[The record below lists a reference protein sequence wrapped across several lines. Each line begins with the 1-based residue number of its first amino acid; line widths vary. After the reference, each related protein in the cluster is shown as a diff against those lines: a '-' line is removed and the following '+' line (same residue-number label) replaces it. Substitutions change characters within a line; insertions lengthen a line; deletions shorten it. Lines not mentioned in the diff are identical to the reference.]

1 MAVQRKQQKIMGIPE
16 ISGQMMHPAVQSALA
31 AVTNTPQFQ
40 QLVAQ
45 HAAAL
50 GMAQPQSAAASLG
63 IGSPSQ
69 GGPGAAYGGQPSVQ
83 MRPMR
88 DVRELCL
95 GFRQTGIAS
104 GASFNVVSRPQVLFR
119 AERLVIPDSPAWPG
133 QTTATQ
139 ADSFDVSDIKI
150 GNRSQLVEATTLPGR
165 AFAENAVGVRLSMD
179 SASIAQDI
187 VVAVVNNDVASGT
200 FRGIM
205 FGTSSF

>member
-1 MAVQRKQQKIMGIPE
+1 MGTPE
-16 ISGQMMHPAVQSALA
+16 ITGQVHPAVQSALA
-31 AVTNTPQFQ
+31 AVTNTPQFA

-45 HAAAL
+45 HANAM
-50 GMAQPQSAAASLG
+50 GMGQPQSAMAALG
-63 IGSPSQ
+63 VSAGQPSA
-69 GGPGAAYGGQPSVQ
+69 GGPGAAYGGQPNVQ

-104 GASFNVVSRPQVLFR
+104 GALFNVISRPQVLFR

-139 ADSFDVSDIKI
+139 ADSFDVADIKI
-150 GNRSQLVEATTLPGR
+150 GNRSQLVEQSLLPGR

-187 VVAVVNNDVASGT
+187 VVAVTNNDIASGT
-200 FRGIM
+200 FRAIM

>member
-1 MAVQRKQQKIMGIPE
+1 MGIPE
-16 ISGQMMHPAVQSALA
+16 ISGQMMHPAVQSALS
-31 AVTNTPQFQ
+31 AVASTPQFAA
-40 QLVAQ
+40 LVNQ

-50 GMAQPQSAAASLG
+50 GLMSPGGGLAASS
-63 IGSPSQ
+63 IATPST
-69 GGPGAAYGGQPSVQ
+69 GGPGAAYGGQPVVQ
-83 MRPMR
+83 NRAMR

-119 AERLVIPDSPAWPG
+119 AERLVVPDSPAWPG

-139 ADSFDVSDIKI
+139 ADSFDISDIKI
-150 GNRSQLVEATTLPGR
+150 GNRSQLVEATLLPGR
-165 AFAENAVGVRLSMD
+165 AFAENAVGVRMSMD

-187 VVAVVNNDVASGT
+187 VVAVTNNDVASAT

-205 FGTSSF
+205 YGTSSF